1 MPITLIAIGKVKEAY
16 LREGCAEY
24 AKRLSGYAP
33 ITIVEVD
40 EYRLGDKPFAREIE
54 MCLNKE
60 AQAILKHV
68 KPNDYVIAL
77 AIEGKTY
84 SSEDWATHLDTL
96 RASQGNIVF
105 VLGGS
110 HGLGLDI
117 KKRADE
123 LLSMG
128 PLTFPHQLA
137 RLVFLEQLYRAF
149 KIIKGET
156 YHK

>member
-1 MPITLIAIGKVKEAY
+1 MPITIIAIGKVKEAY

-24 AKRLSGYAP
+24 AKRLSGYTP
-33 ITIVEVD
+33 ITIVEAD
-40 EYRLGDKPFAREIE
+40 EYRIGDKPVVKEIE
-54 MCLNKE
+54 TGMHKE
-60 AQAILKHV
+60 AQAILKHI
-68 KPNDYVIAL
+68 KPADYVIAL

-84 SSEDWATHLDTL
+84 SSEDWATHLDIL
-96 RASQGNIVF
+96 RANQGNIVF

-110 HGLGLDI
+110 YGLSPDI

-123 LLSMG
+123 LLSIG